1 MWWNYIEYI
10 KEKGLAITQNSFC
23 QSVLNF
29 FSNKSQKTLSFNKK
43 VTLKSRNCHKCC
55 LFLLKIIKAIPCITE
70 IQTKVTF
77 FTTNTSFSL
86 FCNACICFS
95 PLENLS
101 NEQFSRMGREVLELH
116 LDTFVF
122 CFFFNWRYWWSPYWS
137 GALNSLGSCKWQ
149 CNWNCELQQ
158 RKVGFLKTLHWTKWR
173 LYRNNAFALAIS
185 TKWIKIFKYH
195 SFVLMVSL

>member
-86 FCNACICFS
+86 FSMPA
-95 PLENLS
+95 
-101 NEQFSRMGREVLELH
+101 
-116 LDTFVF
+116 FVF
-122 CFFFNWRYWWSPYWS
+122 CLSKIYPMSNFLVWDVKYWS
-137 GALNSLGSCKWQ
+137 CAWILSFSGFSLIEDIDGLPTGLVLWTVWAVASGNATETVNFNKEKW
-149 CNWNCELQQ
+149 
-158 RKVGFLKTLHWTKWR
+158 
-173 LYRNNAFALAIS
+173 AF
-185 TKWIKIFKYH
+185 
-195 SFVLMVSL
+195 

>member
-10 KEKGLAITQNSFC
+10 KKKGLAITQNSFC

-29 FSNKSQKTLSFNKK
+29 FSNKSQKNLSFNKK

-55 LFLLKIIKAIPCITE
+55 LFLLKIIKTIPCITE

-86 FCNACICFS
+86 FCNSCICFL

-101 NEQFSRMGREVLELH
+101 NEQFSRMEREVLELR

-122 CFFFNWRYWWSPYWS
+122 WFLITGLVLWTVWAVASGNATETANFNKE
-137 GALNSLGSCKWQ
+137 KWD
-149 CNWNCELQQ
+149 
-158 RKVGFLKTLHWTKWR
+158 FLKTLPRSKWR

-195 SFVLMVSL
+195 TFVLMVSL